1 MAKKVLT
8 ALKDILYSIGL
19 LNCGAVLIFMFYGN
33 YMSCEIANDKIIY
46 GIIFCLINE
55 LAKYTRIRDKKIS
68 KSGSKLSED

>member
-33 YMSCEIANDKIIY
+33 YMSYEKANDELIY
-46 GIIFCLINE
+46 GIIAVGCLIAWGILEFIVALKDLKNE
-55 LAKYTRIRDKKIS
+55 
-68 KSGSKLSED
+68 